1 MIKEKLVDA
10 LAPLL
15 SLAKE
20 EMTSLLEFPP
30 SDELGDLA
38 LPCFVL
44 AKKLKQ
50 SPGQIAAALAD
61 TIVHPLFRAEAAG
74 PYLNFKLNR
83 SAFGAELL
91 ERTQS
96 ETFWR
101 PNIGEGK
108 RVVID
113 MSSPNIAKP
122 FGIGHLRS
130 TMIGNAIYRML
141 SEVGYDTVNVN
152 HLGDW
157 GTQFGKMIVAYLK
170 WGDASAI
177 RASDNPTKDYLSLYV
192 KFHEEAERHPELE
205 DEAREWFRK
214 LETGDSLATELWRD
228 MIGES
233 LKQFNKLYERLGVT
247 FDHVLGESFYND
259 KMEPVIQKLRGQG
272 LLEESDGALVVRLDE
287 FGMPPCLL
295 VKSNGTSIYATRDLA
310 TAIYRRDVMGA
321 SQLLYVVG
329 GEQSL
334 HFEQVFRVLG
344 KMDDAWEERCKHV
357 PFGLMRMEGQKMS
370 TRKGKVLFLEDVL
383 NEAVAQA
390 RRIIEEKNPALRDKE
405 AAAEAIGIGAV
416 VFGDLKN
423 TRTLDVDFSLADVL
437 NFEGET
443 GPYLQYTYARMASIQ
458 RKAAAAG
465 FTHANADSD
474 AEAVANVDVDV
485 EADPGS
491 VASSGAGSSAYAN
504 VDRDAGTSDV
514 DVAML
519 LASPPSSSSDT
530 SNGGTGPVYGGFGTA
545 EHDQVW
551 PLLKQISFYP
561 ARLAQAAERH
571 EPSVLARYLLELA
584 QSFNR
589 FYHHVKV
596 LDGSAQ
602 EQVFKLEVV
611 RAASKALSN
620 GLALLGVRTL
630 EEL

>member
-1 MIKEKLVDA
+1 MIKERLVDA

-15 SLAKE
+15 PLAKE

-30 SDELGDLA
+30 NDELGDLA

-91 ERTQS
+91 EHSQS
-96 ETFWR
+96 ATFWR

-141 SEVGYDTVNVN
+141 REVGYDTVNVN

-310 TAIYRRDVMGA
+310 TAIYRSDVMGA

-344 KMDDAWEERCKHV
+344 KMDDTWEERCKHV

-458 RKAAAAG
+458 RKAAG
-465 FTHANADSD
+465 M
-474 AEAVANVDVDV
+474 AELQNDGYETETGGDQPATSITPLSPDNLPVNG
-485 EADPGS
+485 PLTGS
-491 VASSGAGSSAYAN
+491 RSQ
-504 VDRDAGTSDV
+504 
-514 DVAML
+514 L
-519 LASPPSSSSDT
+519 
-530 SNGGTGPVYGGFGTA
+530 A
-545 EHDQVW
+545 EHDHVW

-561 ARLAQAAERH
+561 ARLALAAERH

-596 LDGSAQ
+596 LDGSVS
-602 EQVFKLEVV
+602 EQSFKLGLVL
-611 RAASKALSN
+611 AASKALGQ
-620 GLALLGVRTL
+620 GLTLLGVRTL

>member
-1 MIKEKLVDA
+1 MIKERLVDA

-15 SLAKE
+15 PLAKE
-20 EMTSLLEFPP
+20 EITPLLEFPP
-30 SDELGDLA
+30 NDELGDLA

-74 PYLNFKLNR
+74 PYLNFKLDR

-91 ERTQS
+91 ERSQS

-141 SEVGYDTVNVN
+141 DEVGYDTVNVN

-205 DEAREWFRK
+205 DEAREWFRR
-214 LETGDSLATELWRD
+214 LETGDELAAGLWRD

-233 LKQFNKLYERLGVT
+233 LKQFTKLYERLGVT

-259 KMEPVIQKLRGQG
+259 KMESVIEKLRYQS

-295 VKSNGTSIYATRDLA
+295 VKSDGTSIYATRDLA
-310 TAIYRRDVMGA
+310 TAIYRRDVMKA

-334 HFEQVFRVLG
+334 HFEQVFKVLG
-344 KMDDAWEERCKHV
+344 KMDNVWEGRCKHI

-458 RKAAAAG
+458 RKAAAGMAELQNDG
-465 FTHANADSD
+465 NKSESDDQPAANTTPLSPDSLY
-474 AEAVANVDVDV
+474 VNG
-485 EADPGS
+485 PLTGS
-491 VASSGAGSSAYAN
+491 RSH
-504 VDRDAGTSDV
+504 
-514 DVAML
+514 L
-519 LASPPSSSSDT
+519 
-530 SNGGTGPVYGGFGTA
+530 A
-545 EHDQVW
+545 EHDHVW

-596 LDGSAQ
+596 LDGSVS
-602 EQVFKLEVV
+602 EQSFKLGLVL
-611 RAASKALSN
+611 AASKALGK
-620 GLALLGVRTL
+620 GLTLLGVRTL

>member
-1 MIKEKLVDA
+1 MIKERLVDA

-15 SLAKE
+15 PLAKE

-30 SDELGDLA
+30 NDELGDLA

-141 SEVGYDTVNVN
+141 REVGYDTVNVN

-233 LKQFNKLYERLGVT
+233 LNQFNKLYERLGVT

-390 RRIIEEKNPALRDKE
+390 RRIIEEKNPALREKE

-443 GPYLQYTYARMASIQ
+443 GPYLQYTFARMASIQ
-458 RKAAAAG
+458 RKAAGMAVLQNDGYETESGGDQPA
-465 FTHANADSD
+465 TSTTPLSPDSLPANG
-474 AEAVANVDVDV
+474 
-485 EADPGS
+485 PLTGS
-491 VASSGAGSSAYAN
+491 RSH
-504 VDRDAGTSDV
+504 
-514 DVAML
+514 L
-519 LASPPSSSSDT
+519 
-530 SNGGTGPVYGGFGTA
+530 A
-545 EHDQVW
+545 EHDHVW

-561 ARLAQAAERH
+561 SRLALAAERH

-596 LDGSAQ
+596 LDGSDS
-602 EQVFKLEVV
+602 EQSFKLGLVL
-611 RAASKALSN
+611 AASKALGQ
-620 GLALLGVRTL
+620 GLTLLGVRTL